1 MNQLICYTFID
12 NLQDSC
18 VSWNCT
24 FVYTDDSATG
34 YSRQTAALSQFLNLI
49 YPPCMNSLVAQKQ
62 NEKEMGANCD
72 LNDYSSTY
80 RQKKVSPYESS
91 DSLLSYTEL
100 PSWLHGASLLSDVD
114 PSFRWQEAKD
124 STEAGISLLWSS
136 QTTCG
141 RIRVRMC
148 VVIFFLF
155 FLFPLLVCVCSAD
168 FCLFL
173 NEPSLLLRPPFFCTA
188 GSFR

>member
-62 NEKEMGANCD
+62 NEKEMGSTVTWMIILALTGKRKFHRMNPATASSPI
-72 LNDYSSTY
+72 LNFLLDCTVRLCCLTLTPPSDDK
-80 RQKKVSPYESS
+80 RQKTQQR
-91 DSLLSYTEL
+91 L
-100 PSWLHGASLLSDVD
+100 ASVFCEVVKPPVGGSE
-114 PSFRWQEAKD
+114 WE
-124 STEAGISLLWSS
+124 
-136 QTTCG
+136 
-141 RIRVRMC
+141 C
-148 VVIFFLF
+148 V
-155 FLFPLLVCVCSAD
+155 
-168 FCLFL
+168 
-173 NEPSLLLRPPFFCTA
+173 
-188 GSFR
+188 